1 LANASEQ
8 EAAVQELRL
17 VCSEASELIA
27 VIRDWCLTG
36 MAHYHECVR
45 LGIRLEAALN
55 RADAVRE
62 PETDAAKAKEL
73 LEQECRVTEE
83 MLQRR
88 VTL

>member
-1 LANASEQ
+1 MVDASEQ
-8 EAAVQELRL
+8 DAVVQELKRAS
-17 VCSEASELIA
+17 SEASELIA
-27 VIRDWCLTG
+27 VLRDWCLTG